1 MRPTPPIT
9 TTWEEGRFFDLW
21 MIVHF
26 LSGLS
31 GGLSNV
37 FLGLSTVGVYALGAS
52 LLVAWEL
59 VELARGIRETW
70 ENRALDL
77 VVGVAGI
84 AAAQS
89 AAARLDPTWE
99 YAAFGVSAV
108 AFMFGTVRG
117 WLAYRARVRRAPA
130 ASPAG

>member
-1 MRPTPPIT
+1 MRPTPSIT

-21 MIVHF
+21 MVVHF

-37 FLGLSTVGVYALGAS
+37 LFGLSTLGVYALGAS
-52 LLVAWEL
+52 LLIVWEL
-59 VELARGIRETW
+59 VEFARGIRETW

-84 AAAQS
+84 AVAQF
-89 AAARLDPTWE
+89 AAARLEPTWE

-108 AFMFGTVRG
+108 AFTLGTVRG
-117 WLAYRARVRRAPA
+117 WLAYRARVRRASGGSRA
-130 ASPAG
+130 R

>member
-21 MIVHF
+21 MVVHF

-37 FLGLSTVGVYALGAS
+37 LFGLSTLGVYALGAS
-52 LLVAWEL
+52 LLIAWEL
-59 VELARGIRETW
+59 VEFARGIRETW

-84 AAAQS
+84 AVAQA
-89 AAARLDPTWE
+89 AAARLDRPWE

-108 AFMFGTVRG
+108 AFVLGTVRG
-117 WLAYRARVRRAPA
+117 WLAYRARVRL
-130 ASPAG
+130 SP